1 MKLIAI
7 FLLFAAA
14 AFAQTDLVN
23 LRTAKGNTLSSPELP
38 KLKLRFDDDFKY
50 AGGQSF
56 ILYNVARAEQHF
68 YVDADKDGKV
78 SRLYWVQ
85 FEGYLPSNT
94 YAYDYDS
101 PKKVTIGG
109 LEFFADVYARK
120 VDPKEGRPDSDGNKA
135 REFLLSKGYKIASDE
150 VMMQRLVNMVTPD
163 NRTELMIIYLEVLT
177 PTGLTAADLNKG
189 GRSESKWPEISA
201 GLLERAIEDLRI
213 IK

>member
-50 AGGQSF
+50 AGRQSF